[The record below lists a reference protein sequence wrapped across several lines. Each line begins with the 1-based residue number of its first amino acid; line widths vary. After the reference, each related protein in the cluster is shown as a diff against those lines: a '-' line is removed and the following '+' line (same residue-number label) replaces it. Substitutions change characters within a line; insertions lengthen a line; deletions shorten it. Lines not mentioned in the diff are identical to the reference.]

1 VVSLGGKFC
10 PICGRKVDVTVEG
23 FCPECYK
30 KMHPL
35 MNRFPEVKVVLCRNC
50 FSYKMD
56 GRWRT
61 PPSEASSVEDL
72 VLHVAIKRIFQSVKK
87 KNYEIVEARLER
99 EKEGFVA
106 VLKIKGRIHPSIPK
120 SYTEEYKI
128 PLMVTFTL
136 CPACIDFKGKVERAV
151 VQIRAKNRSLTPEEY
166 KSIKTLVNDMIARIS
181 KDSREII
188 PIEVKGDKYIDIT
201 FSSQKAARKIAS
213 ELQKSFPFKR
223 KDTQKIIGVSGT
235 GLPKAKTTIR
245 LMLPEFKIG
254 DIVSLS
260 GKLYKVLS
268 FEKGR
273 IRLLSLNNY
282 RETNFSVRNV
292 FSRAKVAAREED
304 IKKVLVV
311 SITPPYIQFMDLEN
325 YNVYEERFNQIPM
338 WIKEGETVGVVK
350 VGDKSFLVPLKT

>member
-1 VVSLGGKFC
+1 M
-10 PICGRKVDVTVEG
+10 E
-23 FCPECYK
+23 
-30 KMHPL
+30 
-35 MNRFPEVKVVLCRNC
+35 
-50 FSYKMD
+50 
-56 GRWRT
+56 GRWRA
-61 PPSEASSVEDL
+61 PPSEVSSVEDL
-72 VLHVAIKRIFQSVKK
+72 ILYVVTKRVSQSIKK
-87 KNYEIVEARLER
+87 KSYKVMEAYLER
-99 EKEGFVA
+99 GKREFTA
-106 VLKIKGRIHPSIPK
+106 VLKIKGKIHPSITK

-128 PLMVTFTL
+128 PLVVTFAL
-136 CPACIDFKGKVERAV
+136 CPTCMDFRGKVERAI
-151 VQIRAKNRSLTPEEY
+151 VQIRAKNRPLTTEEY
-166 KSIKTLVNDMIARIS
+166 KSIKTLINNVIARIS

-223 KDTQKIIGVSGT
+223 KDTQKVIGISGT
-235 GLPKAKTTIR
+235 GLPKTKTTIR

-254 DIVSLS
+254 DIVNLS

-273 IRLLSLNNY
+273 IKLLSLNNY
-282 RETNFSVRNV
+282 RESSFSVRNA

-311 SITPPYIQFMDLEN
+311 SITPPYIQFMDLED
-325 YNVYEERFNQIPM
+325 YSIYEEKFDQIPL

-350 VGDKSFLVPLKT
+350 VGNKSFLVPIET